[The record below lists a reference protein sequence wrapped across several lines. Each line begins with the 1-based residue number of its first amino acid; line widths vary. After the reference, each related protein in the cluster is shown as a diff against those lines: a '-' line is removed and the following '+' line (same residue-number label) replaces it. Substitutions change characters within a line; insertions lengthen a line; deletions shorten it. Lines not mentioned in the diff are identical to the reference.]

1 MKDKI
6 IKFPGETKTVL
17 DPKSQLDVVGFIFDM
32 VLKRINKKLITLE
45 VKDKSN
51 EKKFY
56 VVNATLTIDSINEVK
71 KWN

>member
-71 KWN
+71 K